1 MEVGKMEGRVL
12 VRVGILGQGRSGR
25 DIHAEWLSRSAGKYR
40 IVAVSDLLRDR
51 RDRAVREF
59 ECDAYADY
67 KELLARQDLDLI
79 VNALPSHLHTQGT
92 VEAFGAGHH
101 VVSEKPVAA
110 STREFRRMVAASGR
124 AGRVFAPFQQSRY
137 APHFQQIRR
146 VIDSGVLGR
155 IVQIRIAFNG
165 FARRWDWQTLQE
177 FKGGNLLN
185 TGPHP
190 MDQALCLLDWKKP
203 AVHCIMDRTNTYGDA
218 EDHVKVLLR
227 RKGSPTVDLE
237 ISSCDAY
244 SRDMYHVYGTRGG
257 LAGGSGGIRWRFF
270 DPAAAPEQRLLR
282 SPLPGP
288 SYCRE
293 ELPWT
298 EKTWAPNEVE
308 RDAFTFMSRAFYDHI
323 YRVLREGAPLFITP
337 KQVAVQ
343 VAVMEECHRQNPL
356 SRWRPKGWKKES

>member
-1 MEVGKMEGRVL
+1 MAGSGC

-25 DIHAEWLSRSAGKYR
+25 DIHAEWLARSPAKYR
-40 IVAVSDLLRDR
+40 IAAVSDLLRDR

-67 KELLARQDLDLI
+67 RDVLARDDIDLV
-79 VNALPSHLHTQGT
+79 VNALPSHMHTQAT
-92 VEAFGAGHH
+92 EEAFDAGHH
-101 VVSEKPVAA
+101 VVCEKPVA
-110 STREFRRMVAASGR
+110 SGTEDFRRMVTASER
-124 AGRVFAPFQQSRY
+124 SDRVFAPFQQSRY
-137 APHFQQIRR
+137 APHFQQIQR
-146 VIDSGVLGR
+146 VIGSGVMGR

-203 AVHCIMDRTNTYGDA
+203 QVHCIMDRANTYGDA

-227 RKGSPTVDLE
+227 CEGSPTIDLE
-237 ISSCDAY
+237 ISSCDPY
-244 SRDMYHVYGTRGG
+244 SDDMYRVYGTRGG
-257 LAGGSGGIRWRFF
+257 LAGGANGIRWRYF
-270 DPAAAPEQRLLR
+270 DPADAPAQRLLR

-298 EKTWAPNEVE
+298 EASWAPDEE
-308 RDAFTFMSRAFYDHI
+308 EKQAFTYMSRAFYDHL
-323 YRVLREGAPLFITP
+323 YEVLRDGAPLFITP
-337 KQVAVQ
+337 EQVAVQ

-356 SRWRPKGWKKES
+356 SRLAPEGWEKGN

>member
-1 MEVGKMEGRVL
+1 MAGTGR

-25 DIHAEWLSRSAGKYR
+25 DIHAEWLCRSPEKYT

-59 ECDAYADY
+59 GCDVFADY
-67 KELLARQDLDLI
+67 RDVLAREDVDLV
-79 VNALPSHLHTQGT
+79 VNALPSHLHAQST
-92 VEAFGAGHH
+92 VEAFRAGRH
-101 VVSEKPVAA
+101 VVCEKPVAA
-110 STREFRRMVAASGR
+110 STGDFRRMVAASRR
-124 AGRVFAPFQQSRY
+124 AGRILAPFQQSRY

-177 FKGGNLLN
+177 FRGGNLLN

-190 MDQALCLLDWKKP
+190 MDQALCLLEWKKP
-203 AVHCIMDRTNTYGDA
+203 TVQCIMDRTNTYGDA
-218 EDHVKVLLR
+218 EDHVKVLLQ
-227 RKGSPTVDLE
+227 RKGSPTIDLE
-237 ISSCDAY
+237 ISSCDAF
-244 SRDMYHVYGTRGG
+244 SGDMYRVYGTRGG
-257 LAGGSGGIRWRFF
+257 LTGGSGGLKWRFY
-270 DPAAAPEQRLLR
+270 DPGASPKQRLTR

-293 ELPWT
+293 ELTWT
-298 EKTWAPNEVE
+298 EASWSPDEAEK
-308 RDAFTFMSRAFYDHI
+308 DAFTFMSRAFYDHL
-323 YRVLREGAPLFITP
+323 YTVLKDGAPLVITP
-337 KQVAVQ
+337 EQVAVQ

-356 SRWRPKGWKKES
+356 SRRKPRGWKNGS

>member
-1 MEVGKMEGRVL
+1 MAGTGR

-25 DIHAEWLSRSAGKYR
+25 DIHAEWLCRCPEKYT
-40 IVAVSDLLRDR
+40 IAAVSDLLRDR

-59 ECDAYADY
+59 GCDAYADY
-67 KELLARQDLDLI
+67 KDVLAREDVDLV
-79 VNALPSHLHTQGT
+79 VNALPSHLHTQST
-92 VEAFGAGHH
+92 VEAFRAGRH
-101 VVSEKPVAA
+101 VVCEKPVAP
-110 STREFRRMVAASGR
+110 STGDFRRMVAASR
-124 AGRVFAPFQQSRY
+124 RSDRILAPFQQSRY

-146 VIDSGVLGR
+146 VIDSGILGR

-203 AVHCIMDRTNTYGDA
+203 AVQCIMDRTNTYGDA

-227 RKGSPTVDLE
+227 RKGSPTIDLE
-237 ISSCDAY
+237 ISSCDAW
-244 SRDMYHVYGTRGG
+244 SGDMYHVCGTRGG
-257 LAGGSGGIRWRFF
+257 LAGGADGVRWRFY
-270 DPAAAPEQRLLR
+270 DPGASPKQRLTR
-282 SPLPGP
+282 TPLPGP

-293 ELPWT
+293 ELAWT
-298 EKTWAPNEVE
+298 EASWAPDEAE
-308 RDAFTFMSRAFYDHI
+308 KDAFTYMSRAFYDHL
-323 YRVLREGAPLFITP
+323 YNVLKDGAQLFITP
-337 KQVAVQ
+337 EQVAVQ

-356 SRWRPKGWKKES
+356 SRRKPRGWENES

>member
-1 MEVGKMEGRVL
+1 MEGSGC

-25 DIHAEWLSRSAGKYR
+25 DIHAEWLVRSPEKYR

-67 KELLARQDLDLI
+67 RDVLARNDLELV
-79 VNALPSHLHTQGT
+79 VNALPSHLHARTT
-92 VEAFGAGHH
+92 EEAFDAGHH
-101 VVSEKPVAA
+101 VVCEKPLAP
-110 STREFRRMVAASGR
+110 STEDFRRMVAASER
-124 AGRVFAPFQQSRY
+124 SDRIFAPFQQSRY
-137 APHFQQIRR
+137 APHFQQIQR
-146 VIDSGVLGR
+146 VIESGVMGR

-190 MDQALCLLDWKKP
+190 MDQALCLLDWKMP
-203 AVHCIMDRTNTYGDA
+203 SVHCIMDRANTYGDA

-227 RKGSPTVDLE
+227 REGSPTIDLE
-237 ISSCDAY
+237 ISSCDPY
-244 SRDMYHVYGTRGG
+244 SDDMYRVYGTRGG
-257 LAGGSGGIRWRFF
+257 LAGGAGGIRWRYF
-270 DPAAAPEQRLLR
+270 DPADAPEQRLLR

-298 EKTWAPNEVE
+298 EESWAPDEAE
-308 RDAFTFMSRAFYDHI
+308 KQAFTYMSRAFYDHI
-323 YRVLREGAPLFITP
+323 YDVLREDAPLFITP
-337 KQVAVQ
+337 EQVAVQ

-356 SRWRPKGWKKES
+356 SRLTPEGWEQGN